1 IPLPIQLA
9 GLLTINRRL
18 QRLASAPRCC
28 SAALSAS
35 ADSSSSPLPRRTPR
49 RRRGCGFETGP
60 SHATPKS
67 RPPDSLP
74 GYTRAQRDWRYSIKR
89 GIVGLDSNG
98 LSVAKELIDVAKVNS
113 QRKRPVS
120 IVAQAEFAKELENEP
135 AELEREQSQSAVSV
149 ESYRDLLDKAGSDLA
164 SIEADVM
171 AEAEAADPVVSALI
185 AKGSGRIT
193 KHGSE
198 DPTVPV
204 TRYPCHG
211 CGAPLQCANIAFAG
225 FVPAETLTAAL
236 ASAGQSAAGL
246 GSSAATTAS
255 VPGSALSS
263 LLCLR
268 CHLMRKHDEA
278 LEASVS
284 KDQWPVVLEAVK
296 KSNKS
301 LLIHIVDLTRLPM
314 TIVPELGKL
323 ISADRQLIVVGNKV
337 DLLCRDA
344 AVFEKRWAARVRS
357 YCRQAGLS
365 DVAKVMLV
373 SAKTGYNVERLVSY
387 LIQQIGDNNRRDFY
401 LLGCTNVGKS
411 KLFNS
416 LLNSDLCRVQV
427 EERYHR
433 ATVSPLAGTTLGAL
447 KFPLIRVTR
456 ERLVQRACRLGDEKA
471 AEALLKRDQQPLSAL
486 AVMRQSQVGRTFT
499 PAGLLKAC
507 RDQQA
512 MLASQNLLES
522 PTYKLGSETEAL
534 IAADDLE
541 TFRRVMRR
549 CLDWQEI
556 DERQF
561 GRWCFDTP
569 GLAKSY
575 AVEPFLTPSEWDSIF
590 RWPRMPKPR
599 TFIMKPGLSLMIGGL
614 ARLDIV
620 NVDAPCAI
628 YVTCH
633 SFLSNIHLVDTD
645 KLEDYLSTCGHLLYS
660 PDHPQRPQPIPQPAS
675 LSDRL
680 RRFDCP
686 AGAPESSSADVVFS
700 ALAWVSICS
709 PKRVDIAAA
718 LVGVDGADGEN
729 SDELSCRKPSLQ
741 SLAVRLRG
749 HRLPYTKEFRASTDL
764 PEHRLWARRIHKAK
778 MAATAG
784 VSTDDLD
791 DKDDDPDGDKTDG
804 EERSQDY

>member
-1 IPLPIQLA
+1 A